1 MFKRNKN
8 KVNNQIKFSIRKK
21 LMFVF
26 LIPIF
31 SLILTSYI
39 SIKSLGVLHFN
50 TKKSVEKVMK
60 DSEKAQI
67 LKNLI
72 TVYRQNEFEHVLMKN
87 KSEKSN
93 IKEFKL
99 APLRESIELIITD
112 FQNNKEEYLSE
123 ISGNWSKYLKSSDEI
138 LKLSTDESIEEAQN
152 KLKILSGNDYNK
164 LLGTIENFIGYQV
177 ERKEI
182 IFKENDDFYQKS
194 IIKLVSINIIIIF
207 VTFAIIFF
215 LSNNIV
221 NPIKKLRKEMQSFAK
236 NGGDLTKNIVVNSKD
251 EIEDMAHEFNNFL
264 HSLRDT
270 IFRVKKISMNVVEEN
285 EKFIYS
291 LTNIVKGNEFGEN
304 EKISEG
310 VLQLQNYVKSVL
322 FNIQNQAASIEQV
335 VASIEEISAGSEMMD
350 MTSKNMV
357 EDSKEI
363 VENIVES
370 QGSIRVLLGE
380 METIDK
386 SVENANI
393 KIEELTQ
400 LSKHIGK
407 ILYAITGISEQ
418 TNLLALN
425 AAIEAARAGESGRG
439 FSVVAGEIRKLAEQ
453 TNEETTKIDQIVKD
467 IDSKVTLVRVAN
479 NQVSVNVKN
488 GFELNKNID
497 RKLED
502 ILVKTKVNSS
512 SISDMSVSIN
522 EQKLATSE
530 ITEALSVVN
539 TNIIEIQENEERNY
553 NISDSISTILTLKL
567 KEIEKM
573 SEEIKEL
580 NEEMNKFTT

>member
-194 IIKLVSINIIIIF
+194 IIKLVSVNIIIIF

-236 NGGDLTKNIVVNSKD
+236 NGGDLTKNIMVNSKD

-285 EKFIYS
+285 KKFIYS
-291 LTNIVKGNEFGEN
+291 LTNIVKGNEFVEN
-304 EKISEG
+304 EEISEG

-370 QGSIRVLLGE
+370 QGAIRVLLGE

-400 LSKHIGK
+400 LSKHINK

-439 FSVVAGEIRKLAEQ
+439 FSVVASEIRKLAEQ

-502 ILVKTKVNSS
+502 ILAKTKVNSS

-530 ITEALSVVN
+530 ITEALSLVS

-567 KEIEKM
+567 KEIEEM

>member
-291 LTNIVKGNEFGEN
+291 LTNIVKGNELGEN
-304 EKISEG
+304 EEISEG